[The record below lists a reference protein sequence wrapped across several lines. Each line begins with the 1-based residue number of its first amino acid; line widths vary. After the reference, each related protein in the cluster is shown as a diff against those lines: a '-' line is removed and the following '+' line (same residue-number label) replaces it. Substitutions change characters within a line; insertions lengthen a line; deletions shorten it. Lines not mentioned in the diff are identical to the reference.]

1 MKDLTVCHLPI
12 ASLPPPLLTY
22 PHEQRRHI
30 SSSHPVC
37 GASAKLGRSC
47 SISTPTIRFSHRK
60 KRIRSPKTAGSTPEQ
75 PPITAIFDF
84 ENESSPKL
92 KRKESSTQNPLRFPQ
107 TNPPK
112 GATPM
117 PNPKNTPSKSNT
129 ATIEAT
135 PSAPPGWPA
144 TPCNSSFAAATA
156 STASLTKLI
165 SLRSYWYNEIGNHA
179 TGG

>member
-112 GATPM
+112 RSHPHAQPQKTHHRDRILPRLR
-117 PNPKNTPSKSNT
+117 PR
-129 ATIEAT
+129 
-135 PSAPPGWPA
+135 PPRRLDGQLHPA
-144 TPCNSSFAAATA
+144 TPHSP
-156 STASLTKLI
+156 LQLHQ
-165 SLRSYWYNEIGNHA
+165 RQV
-179 TGG
+179 